1 MRTLKEEYKKKIND
15 FRDDVE
21 EMVKHRFMND
31 KVIHPVV
38 FGLVIKEDKLVMTVL
53 VGLGELFSSED
64 GKEQAADVIR
74 QMNKEIKPVA
84 LAFVSEGWM
93 AAVKKEEEILDK
105 KGKYISEAHMPR
117 NNPDK
122 KEVLM
127 MMFETHDE
135 EAGVFLEIKRIGELV
150 ELEDMKDGQ
159 KDWKPKSEQFKG
171 RFSNLLQ
178 ENYNEIN
185 QILEKILNK
194 KETLN

>member
-21 EMVKHRFMND
+21 EMIKHRFMDD

-53 VGLGELFSSED
+53 MGLGELFASED
-64 GKEQAADVIR
+64 GKEQAAEIIR
-74 QMNKEIKPVA
+74 KMNKEIKPVA

-93 AAVKKEEEILDK
+93 AAVKKEEDVLDK
-105 KGKYISEAHMPR
+105 NGKYLSENHMPR

-135 EAGVFLEIKRIGELV
+135 EVGIFLEIKRIGELV
-150 ELEDMKDGQ
+150 EIEDMKGTS
-159 KDWKPKSEQFKG
+159 KEWMPKSKKDKG

-178 ENYNEIN
+178 ENYSEIN
-185 QILEKILNK
+185 QLLEKILSK